1 MVAQHRRDAGLERG
15 DTGYSRSARRRTSG
29 VEVARHD
36 GARLQD
42 DVVQEVKHCRAF
54 VVGR

>member
-15 DTGYSRSARRRTSG
+15 DTADAYRRTSG
-29 VEVARHD
+29 LEVARHD

-42 DVVQEVKHCRAF
+42 DVVQEVKHCRIF